1 MTVYYNQSRRAKNHY
16 NCVFSL
22 GLQITPPKRELYA
35 NMYKTMNISDLES
48 KAPGVAGVRSCLICS
63 K

>member
-1 MTVYYNQSRRAKNHY
+1 MYYKQSRREWKNHS

-22 GLQITPPKRELYA
+22 GLQITPPKRELNA
-35 NMYKTMNISDLES
+35 NIYKTMKISDLES
-48 KAPGVAGVRSCLICS
+48 KAPGVAGVRSCLACS

>member
-1 MTVYYNQSRRAKNHY
+1 MTVYYHQSRRANNHY

-22 GLQITPPKRELYA
+22 GLQITPPKSEVYT
-35 NMYKTMNISDLES
+35 NMYKTMSISDLES
-48 KAPGVAGVRSCLICS
+48 KAPGLAGVRSRLICS